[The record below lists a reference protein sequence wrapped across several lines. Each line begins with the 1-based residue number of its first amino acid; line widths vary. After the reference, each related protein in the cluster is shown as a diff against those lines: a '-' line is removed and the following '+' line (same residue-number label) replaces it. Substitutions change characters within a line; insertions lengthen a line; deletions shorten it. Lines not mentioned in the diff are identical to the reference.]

1 MNGLIRVSIERPIAV
16 VAAVMM
22 VVMFGV
28 VALFQI
34 PIQLTPD
41 VRKPI
46 ISLQT
51 IWPGAA
57 PAEVEREIT
66 NEQEEVLKGIE
77 GLDEI
82 TSESQDG
89 RSRISLE
96 FAVGTDMSRSLLL
109 TANRLDRVSSYPD
122 EADEPTMRTAGS
134 EDNPIAWIVLRR
146 DEGNTAPMHTF
157 GDFAEDVIQD
167 RLERVAG
174 VARVNVFGT
183 AQREMVVRV
192 DPDAMARFRL
202 TVTDVVNT
210 LRAANS
216 SVSAGDVDEGK
227 RRYIVRTEGEFS
239 TIDEVS
245 NVIIRS
251 QEDEITGSVAR
262 VRVADIAAVSF
273 DYSDPT
279 ARIRVNGQ
287 SAIAINTIRETGANV
302 IETMDGIRAALQ
314 ELNEIELPSKQLYL
328 TQVYDETIYIDSS
341 IDLVQQNIILGGLLA
356 AFVLLIFLRSGGATL
371 IVSMAIPV
379 SVIGAFVAMAFM
391 GRSLNVI
398 SLAGIAFAVGMV
410 VDAAIVVLENI
421 FRLREKGYSRADSA
435 YLGAKQVWVAVLVS
449 ALTTVMVFIPILVMD
464 LEVGQLFRDIAV
476 ALSVSVIL
484 SLLVAITVIPA
495 LSKKLLGGPDQTSI
509 TRRRIPGVDH
519 FAHGF
524 HSLIMMMTRKV
535 ISSKLASILVVATLC
550 GSGAYLT
557 WHLLPELE
565 YLPDG
570 NRNLIFGVVVPPP
583 GYNLD
588 TTEEIASKFEATML
602 PLLAKNNPDG
612 VREDGKPLV
621 DRFFF
626 VATRGTTFLG
636 AASEDPTRV
645 KELIPI
651 LRDAS
656 LQEPGTFAIISQRS
670 LFGRGVGG
678 SRSISLDVTGA
689 DLEDILAT
697 AVEAVGLVDQ
707 VMPRAEGTQIRPKP
721 GLELG
726 APEVRIFPDRVKLAD
741 NNVTA
746 QQLSDSLDAFN
757 DGLRVAEITV
767 DNKRL
772 DLKIEGPENA
782 VTATQGIADLPVVTP
797 SGIILPAS
805 ELANIVVTSGPTQ
818 INHLERQRTV
828 TLEIRPPDSIPL
840 ETALNQLQTGVIDE
854 LRAGGLPP
862 GVSLRMSGT
871 ADSLNET
878 WAHMKFDLLIALVI
892 VFLVM
897 AVLFESFVYP
907 LVIMLSVPLAT
918 AGGVIGLSIM
928 NQFIFQPLDMLTLLG
943 FVILIGIV
951 VNNAILLV
959 HQTLYHIRDDGM
971 EVSDAILEATS
982 NRIRPIFMSTIT
994 SVCGM
999 MPLVLFPG
1007 AGSEL
1012 YRGLGSVVLGG
1023 LSLSAVLTLSIIPP
1037 LMALFCAMVERNRDA
1052 RMAKKVSTDEDNTES
1067 SRTSDNSDEQMPD
1080 IEPIKPKDPVAKPSP
1095 AE

>member
-1 MNGLIRVSIERPIAV
+1 MNGLIKLSIERPIAV
-16 VAAVMM
+16 IAAVLM

-41 VRKPI
+41 VRKPL
-46 ISLQT
+46 ISLET

-57 PAEVEREIT
+57 PAEIEREIT

-89 RSRISLE
+89 RSRIRLE
-96 FAVGTDMSRSLLL
+96 FAVGTDMSRALLL
-109 TANRLDRVSSYPD
+109 TANRLDRVSGYPD
-122 EADEPTMRTAGS
+122 EADEPSMRTAGS
-134 EDNPIAWIVLRR
+134 EDNPIAWIVLRGT
-146 DEGNTAPMHTF
+146 EGNNALIHTF

-174 VARVNVFGT
+174 VARVNVYGT
-183 AQREMVVRV
+183 SQREMVVRIN
-192 DPDAMARFRL
+192 PESLAQFRL
-202 TVTDVVNT
+202 TVTDVVDT

-227 RRYIVRTEGEFS
+227 RRYIVRTEGEFA
-239 TIDEVS
+239 TLDEVS
-245 NVIIRS
+245 DVVIRS
-251 QEDEITGSVAR
+251 QEDPITGSVAR
-262 VRVADIAAVSF
+262 VKVSDIATVSF

-287 SAIAINTIRETGANV
+287 PAIAINTIRETGANV
-302 IETMDGIRAALQ
+302 IETMKGIRAALQ
-314 ELNEIELPSKQLYL
+314 ELNDIDLPAKKLYL
-328 TQVYDETIYIDSS
+328 TQVYDETVYIDSS
-341 IDLVQQNIILGGLLA
+341 IDLVQQNIIIGGLLA

-421 FRLREKGYSRADSA
+421 FRLREKGFSRADSA

-449 ALTTVMVFIPILVMD
+449 ALTTVMVFIPILVME

-476 ALSVSVIL
+476 ALSVSVML

-495 LSKKLLGGPDQTSI
+495 LSKRMLGGPDQTSI
-509 TRRRIPGVDH
+509 TRRHIPGIDH
-519 FAHGF
+519 FAYAF
-524 HSLIMMMTRKV
+524 HAAVMSLTRKV
-535 ISSKLASILVVATLC
+535 ISSKMASILVVATLC
-550 GSGAYLT
+550 GSGAFVT
-557 WHLLPELE
+557 WSLLPELE

-612 VREDGKPLV
+612 VREDGAPLV

-636 AASEDPTRV
+636 AAAADPNRV

-651 LRDAS
+651 LSDAS
-656 LQEPGTFAIISQRS
+656 RQEPGTFAIISQRS

-678 SRSISLDVTGA
+678 SRSINLDVTGP
-689 DLEDILAT
+689 DLEAILAT

-707 VMPRAEGTQIRPKP
+707 VMPRASGTQIRPKP

-726 APEVRIFPDRVKLAD
+726 APEVRVYPNRVKLAD

-746 QQLSDSLDAFN
+746 RQLSDSLDAFN

-767 DNKRL
+767 DNKRIN
-772 DLKIEGPENA
+772 LKIEGPENA

-805 ELANIVVTSGPTQ
+805 ELANIIVTSGPTQ

-828 TLEIRPPDSIPL
+828 TLEIRPPDEIPL
-840 ETALNQLQTGVIDE
+840 ETALNQLQVGVIDQ
-854 LRAGGLPP
+854 LRETDLPD
-862 GVSLRMSGT
+862 GVALRMSGT
-871 ADSLNET
+871 ADRLNET
-878 WAHMKFDLLIALVI
+878 WAHMKYDLLIALVI

-918 AGGVIGLSIM
+918 AGGVIGLWIM
-928 NQFIFQPLDMLTLLG
+928 NQFILQPLDMLTLLG

-971 EVSDAILEATS
+971 EVTDAILESTS

-1012 YRGLGSVVLGG
+1012 YRGLGSVILGG
-1023 LSLSAVLTLSIIPP
+1023 LSLSAVLTLTIIPP
-1037 LMALFCAMVERNRDA
+1037 LMALFCAMVERNRGV
-1052 RMAKKVSTDEDNTES
+1052 RIAKKKVNEEEDKVSSFSEDE
-1067 SRTSDNSDEQMPD
+1067 
-1080 IEPIKPKDPVAKPSP
+1080 P
-1095 AE
+1095 AEETVTSIESVAPNKPAPAE